1 MYKASSSRDAP
12 FTKVV
17 NRCVKASA
25 DQERARCVFS
35 MLAQNKVPIESAEG
49 GWGGGGGKNEQK
61 GCSKKLSFH
70 GVMVHVICCLLM

>member
-49 GWGGGGGKNEQK
+49 GWGGGRKNEQK
-61 GCSKKLSFH
+61 GCS
-70 GVMVHVICCLLM
+70 